1 MTGNIGIARKRIA
14 LGAAALAMIATGAFA
29 QTVGDQPGS
38 GESLNIPSNVQLF
51 GNADSNVFR
60 PTARVNDE
68 IITATDVEQRVA
80 LVRIANGGNIPADQ
94 LDAVRQ
100 QVFNQLVDEILKI
113 QEARA
118 QELTVE
124 VSEIDQEFARI
135 AAAQRMTAEQFSR
148 FLAENGSSAASM
160 RQQILGEAAWQRL
173 LGRNIEPFTNV
184 SQEEVTSLVERLQSQ
199 RGTVEFRVA
208 EIYLPATPDTL
219 AATVETARRI
229 AQALAEGAPF
239 AQLAQ
244 RHSRASSAA
253 VGGDLGWV
261 RINQL
266 PTSMGEEV
274 QRMQPGQLAGP
285 LQVPGGISIIY
296 LVDQRQVLTADP
308 RDATLSLKQISL
320 NFPEGLSVARAT
332 ELAANFAN
340 QTRTIAG
347 CGQADAVA
355 ASLGA
360 ELISRDQIAV
370 RDLPPQLQATLA
382 TLQIGQVTQP
392 FGSPEAGVSVLVL
405 CGRDMPQEVTIP
417 STDDIAEN
425 IRRER
430 VNRRAQR
437 FLRDL
442 RRDAVIEYS

>member
-1 MTGNIGIARKRIA
+1 
-14 LGAAALAMIATGAFA
+14 
-29 QTVGDQPGS
+29 
-38 GESLNIPSNVQLF
+38 
-51 GNADSNVFR
+51 
-60 PTARVNDE
+60 
-68 IITATDVEQRVA
+68 
-80 LVRIANGGNIPADQ
+80 
-94 LDAVRQ
+94 
-100 QVFNQLVDEILKI
+100 
-113 QEARA
+113 
-118 QELTVE
+118 
-124 VSEIDQEFARI
+124 
-135 AAAQRMTAEQFSR
+135 
-148 FLAENGSSAASM
+148 
-160 RQQILGEAAWQRL
+160 
-173 LGRNIEPFTNV
+173 
-184 SQEEVTSLVERLQSQ
+184 
-199 RGTVEFRVA
+199 
-208 EIYLPATPDTL
+208 
-219 AATVETARRI
+219 
-229 AQALAEGAPF
+229 
-239 AQLAQ
+239 
-244 RHSRASSAA
+244 
-253 VGGDLGWV
+253 
-261 RINQL
+261 
-266 PTSMGEEV
+266 MGKEV

-285 LQVPGGISIIY
+285 LQVPGGLSIIY

-308 RDATLSLKQISL
+308 RDATLSLKQLSL

-360 ELISRDQIAV
+360 ELISRDQISV
-370 RDLPPQLQATLA
+370 RDLPPQLQATLT

-430 VNRRAQR
+430 INRRAQR